1 MCDLEDA
8 VREVIH
14 DFIRR
19 DVLFTALDVSNEVK
33 KSLPLERHRN
43 VRDKVRQLFTSDI
56 ESANWART
64 PISVT
69 LTDGTS
75 ADALLY
81 HPLSD
86 SWNLDNKYSAQQ
98 RQQTAARPTV
108 AQAVATPSVPAP
120 DPVSVPATATVTIS
134 APVPFSAAKAAWDSL
149 FDTKP
154 SLFPTK

>member
-8 VREVIH
+8 VRATIQ

-43 VRDKVRQLFTSDI
+43 VRDKVRELFTSDI

-64 PISVT
+64 PITVT
-69 LTDGTS
+69 LTDGTR

-81 HPLSD
+81 HPLAE

-98 RQQTAARPTV
+98 RSQTALRPTV
-108 AQAVATPSVPAP
+108 TQAVAPVA
-120 DPVSVPATATVTIS
+120 PVSVPATATVTIS
-134 APVPFSAAKAAWDSL
+134 APVPFSAAKTAWDNL
-149 FDTKP
+149 FNTQP